1 MIKYFIV
8 CFELGYEVEDMTE
21 LYDSLT
27 GLFGYGGTVER
38 EKDGKV
44 TGFKL
49 QTKYGILRLDYEKKV
64 LELEAPKSGRLSS
77 EDIGELYG
85 ILKKAL
91 IVRSDKTW
99 YIEARYMFEVV

>member
-1 MIKYFIV
+1 MRKYFIV
-8 CFELGYEVEDMTE
+8 CFELGYEVEDMTGF
-21 LYDSLT
+21 YNSLT

-38 EKDGKV
+38 EKDGRV

-64 LELEAPKSGRLSS
+64 LELEMPKSGGLSS

-85 ILKKAL
+85 ILKKASV
-91 IVRSDKTW
+91 IKSNKMW

>member
-64 LELEAPKSGRLSS
+64 LEHIWCQHCGSK
-77 EDIGELYG
+77 G
-85 ILKKAL
+85 IC
-91 IVRSDKTW
+91 
-99 YIEARYMFEVV
+99 YIHV

>member
-38 EKDGKV
+38 E
-44 TGFKL
+44 
-49 QTKYGILRLDYEKKV
+49 R
-64 LELEAPKSGRLSS
+64 
-77 EDIGELYG
+77 
-85 ILKKAL
+85 
-91 IVRSDKTW
+91 W
-99 YIEARYMFEVV
+99 

>member
-44 TGFKL
+44 TG
-49 QTKYGILRLDYEKKV
+49 
-64 LELEAPKSGRLSS
+64 LS
-77 EDIGELYG
+77 Y
-85 ILKKAL
+85 K
-91 IVRSDKTW
+91 RSMG
-99 YIEARYMFEVV
+99 Y

>member
-21 LYDSLT
+21 LYNSLA
-27 GLFGYGGTVER
+27 GLFGYGGTTER
-38 EKDGKV
+38 TEDGRV

-49 QTKYGILRLDYEKKV
+49 QTRYGVLRLGYEKKV
-64 LELEAPKSGRLSS
+64 LELEMPKSGGLSS

-85 ILKKAL
+85 ILKKASV
-91 IVRSDKTW
+91 IKSDKMW
-99 YIEARYMFEVV
+99 YIEAKYMFEVV